1 MARLADFVRASPVVE
16 RSARPAA
23 VVLLVVSAAAM
34 VAASL
39 LERGNTPYTQNL
51 VTPTDRLVGV
61 VMFSVPVLG
70 FAVLAVRPRHRSGWL
85 MLASGTAFAV
95 YLLSHALAVRLLLV
109 TAGPHAVGVF
119 AGWLSTWLLVL
130 GFGLLPFVL
139 ATWPNGAIDTRWL
152 RLLGRVAAAGLAVA
166 IVAQAVAPDNLEG
179 AVSSS
184 PIANPL
190 GIDALAA
197 PVSAATIPSVILML
211 VFTVAA
217 MLNVVARTLRAHG
230 ELRRRLLPVT
240 FAVLLVPLLAL
251 TALPLGHFGVV
262 VTALVVAITGTGVG
276 LVLATYGMRR
286 TERAERAR
294 TALVAERE
302 DERLRLRRE
311 LHDGVGPL
319 LAAVRLELDRAPGPG
334 GTACALLDDA
344 IAEVR
349 RISRDLRPAALDE
362 LGLIGAL
369 RQQASMLAGRTGP
382 DVDLATPDPAP
393 ELAAVVE
400 VNLLRISGEALT
412 NAVRHAR
419 ASHCRVELRVD
430 DAVHLCISDDGVGCT
445 ASVEGVGM
453 RSMRARAEELGGRFE
468 VRPRAGG
475 GTVVEAVLPL
485 PGWQSW
491 RTIRSTATGS
501 PPRSVRPPISRW
513 RERSEPWPTRSVCSA
528 ASLSTCCCSISG
540 CPTAAG
546 WTCWPPC
553 ARATRASRLSC
564 SP

>member
-1 MARLADFVRASPVVE
+1 MAHLADVASQVVE

-34 VAASL
+34 VAALL
-39 LERGNTPYTQNL
+39 LERGNTPYTRNL

-109 TAGPHAVGVF
+109 TAGQHAVGMF
-119 AGWLSTWLLVL
+119 AGWLSAWLLVL
-130 GFGLLPFVL
+130 GFGLLPFVP
-139 ATWPNGAIDTRWL
+139 ATWPNGGIDTRWL
-152 RLLGRVAAAGLAVA
+152 RRLGRVAAAGLIVA
-166 IVAQAVAPDNLEG
+166 TVAQAVAPDKLEG
-179 AVSSS
+179 VVSSR
-184 PIANPL
+184 PITNPL

-197 PVSAATIPSVILML
+197 PLSVATPVCLVLVSLFAL
-211 VFTVAA
+211 AA
-217 MLNVVARTLRAHG
+217 MVDVVARTLRAHG
-230 ELRRRLLPVT
+230 ERRRRLLPVT
-240 FAVLLVPLLAL
+240 CAVLLVPLLAL
-251 TALPLGHFGVV
+251 TALPWGQFGV
-262 VTALVVAITGTGVG
+262 AAAFVVAITGTGVG

-294 TALVAERE
+294 AALVAERE

-319 LAAVRLELDRAPGPG
+319 LAAVRLELDGSPDTG
-334 GTACALLDDA
+334 GAACALLDDA

-362 LGLIGAL
+362 LGLTGAL

-382 DVDLATPDPAP
+382 DVQLAVPEPAP
-393 ELAAVVE
+393 ELAAAVE

-430 DAVHLCISDDGVGCT
+430 DAVHLCISDDGIGCT
-445 ASVEGVGM
+445 TVVEGVGM

-468 VRPRAGG
+468 VRSRAGG
-475 GTVVEAVLPL
+475 GTVVQAVLPL
-485 PGWQSW
+485 PG
-491 RTIRSTATGS
+491 
-501 PPRSVRPPISRW
+501 
-513 RERSEPWPTRSVCSA
+513 
-528 ASLSTCCCSISG
+528 
-540 CPTAAG
+540 
-546 WTCWPPC
+546 
-553 ARATRASRLSC
+553 
-564 SP
+564 